1 MLHHTPPGGVATS
14 TRLEPLPAACTVG
27 RSSDNAIATAPVR
40 ARGRCSKRHGI
51 FVRDAAGT
59 VRYADLSS
67 RWGSLLLPV
76 SGAPRLL
83 PALRFVA
90 LAPGDR
96 VAIGGELT
104 KAVALDSMHVFGWE
118 PAAEEAAEEAEAAP
132 PSALLEALSCTICQE
147 PLRFARV
154 LPCGHAFCDDCI
166 TRWFRA
172 KSTCPTCRAGCD
184 EGTVL
189 SSGGACVQLDAA
201 TRVAVEAQGDARA
214 VAWLGERDALV
225 SLLAG
230 RLKRKRG
237 D

>member
-1 MLHHTPPGGVATS
+1 MVTAMATAPPRT
-14 TRLEPLPAACTVG
+14 TRSVG
-27 RSSDNAIATAPVR
+27 RS
-40 ARGRCSKRHGI
+40 G
-51 FVRDAAGT
+51 
-59 VRYADLSS
+59 
-67 RWGSLLLPV
+67 
-76 SGAPRLL
+76 
-83 PALRFVA
+83 
-90 LAPGDR
+90 
-96 VAIGGELT
+96 
-104 KAVALDSMHVFGWE
+104 
-118 PAAEEAAEEAEAAP
+118 AAP